1 MSDSHDL
8 HQQIHNI
15 TELNNVLGNLL
26 SERSLCDMEITAEL
40 FFRYIEAV
48 KHHLQNTESA
58 IFARLL
64 VNADDEQS
72 RIVDRFIDGSSEIKQ
87 IFASY
92 TKKWCRNNK
101 LFIRDYELF
110 HKDTVEVFE
119 LVLRRVKDE
128 TEKLYP
134 LVKAVENTARAA

>member
-48 KHHLQNTESA
+48 KYHLQNTESA
-58 IFARLL
+58 VFARLL

-72 RIVDRFIDGSSEIKQ
+72 R
-87 IFASY
+87 
-92 TKKWCRNNK
+92 
-101 LFIRDYELF
+101 LIRKNGVVTTSCISRTTTCF
-110 HKDTVEVFE
+110 T
-119 LVLRRVKDE
+119 RIR
-128 TEKLYP
+128 
-134 LVKAVENTARAA
+134 